1 MLCAQPAGDSL
12 SPLHALVLILSQKK
26 GGADTETYPEIKLGK
41 KDWTKSFRISESESK
56 SYPMLSSSSLS
67 LEGIALRNVPGVS
80 TLQGITQR
88 ESDEVEKPLGG
99 RLGGTSGWASA
110 FG

>member
-41 KDWTKSFRISESESK
+41 KKTEQKVSEFQSQNQNLIPC
-56 SYPMLSSSSLS
+56 YHH
-67 LEGIALRNVPGVS
+67 
-80 TLQGITQR
+80 Q
-88 ESDEVEKPLGG
+88 
-99 RLGGTSGWASA
+99 ASV
-110 FG
+110 